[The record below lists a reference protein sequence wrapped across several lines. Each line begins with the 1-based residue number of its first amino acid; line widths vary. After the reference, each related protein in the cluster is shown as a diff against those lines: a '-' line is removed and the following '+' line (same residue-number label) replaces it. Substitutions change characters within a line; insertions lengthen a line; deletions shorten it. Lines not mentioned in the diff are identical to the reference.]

1 MLDTFLTCVCIII
14 IRSMT
19 LLIKIKGQSSLYDHP
34 LHIIDF
40 SPSLF
45 PFYPLFLVVVVVI
58 GIKAAISGISVSLK
72 YMNC

>member
-1 MLDTFLTCVCIII
+1 MLDTFLTCVCTII

-19 LLIKIKGQSSLYDHP
+19 LLIKIKGQSSLYDRP

-45 PFYPLFLVVVVVI
+45 PFCPLFLVVAVVI
-58 GIKAAISGISVSLK
+58 GIKTAISGISVSLK
-72 YMNC
+72 YINC